1 MFRDGAMSAGKR
13 HSGQSGMSTTYGH
26 RRNSARW
33 VTTLSLVWAVS
44 LYAALVALKPT
55 GARADTVAAAT
66 FDAAIERY
74 RSRLV
79 EDVDTSIVSVRKLRD
94 SVSSGDLAAAK
105 QDWIDARV
113 GWERSEVF
121 TSGFAPDLDREIDAW
136 PNGATGFH
144 AIETKLFGASGPTGV
159 ESEVDALLHNLS
171 DMAATARNIKLTSQ
185 GLFDGLTRLAYEVGE
200 SKLDGGES
208 YLSGTS
214 IDDMRHNVEGI
225 ELAYG
230 MIFAPVI
237 ESRDHDHHAEVLHLI
252 AELKTMLAER
262 DLRQIDQE
270 KLRAL
275 SEEIV
280 LTLQMTAPAIAL
292 ARPTLEFQ

>member
-1 MFRDGAMSAGKR
+1 MSASKR
-13 HSGQSGMSTTYGH
+13 HSGRSGVLIHSHGH
-26 RRNSARW
+26 RPVRWAIALSIALASLFAAR
-33 VTTLSLVWAVS
+33 
-44 LYAALVALKPT
+44 VALIPV
-55 GARADTVAAAT
+55 GAKADTILAAT
-66 FDAAIERY
+66 FDSAIGRY
-74 RSRLV
+74 RSQLV
-79 EDVDTSIVSVRKLRD
+79 EDIDKSINGAKKLRD
-94 SVSSGDLAAAK
+94 SVSRGDVAAA
-105 QDWIDARV
+105 QLAWIDARV

-121 TSGFAPDLDREIDAW
+121 TSGFAPELDREIDAW

-144 AIETKLFGASGPTGV
+144 AIETKLFGAGRTDVG
-159 ESEVDALLHNLS
+159 SEIDELLHSLS
-171 DMAATARNIKLTSQ
+171 DMEATARNAKLISQ

-214 IDDMRHNVEGI
+214 INDMRNNVDGI
-225 ELAYG
+225 ELAYN

-237 ESRDHDHHAEVLHLI
+237 ESRDRGHDTEVLHLI

-275 SEEIV
+275 SEELV
-280 LTLQMTAPAIAL
+280 FALQITAPAIAL
-292 ARPTLEFQ
+292 ARPTLELQ

>member
-1 MFRDGAMSAGKR
+1 MLMT
-13 HSGQSGMSTTYGH
+13 HCH
-26 RRNSARW
+26 RRDSVRW
-33 VTTLSLVWAVS
+33 AIALSLALAAS
-44 LYAALVALKPT
+44 LFEVFIGFGPT
-55 GARADTVAAAT
+55 GAKADTVTAAT
-66 FDAAIERY
+66 FDTAIERY

-79 EDVDTSIVSVRKLRD
+79 EDVDASIASVKKLRD
-94 SVSSGDLAAAK
+94 SVSSGDAAAAK
-105 QDWIDARV
+105 QDWIEARV

-121 TSGFAPDLDREIDAW
+121 TSGFAPDLDRAIDAW

-144 AIETKLFGASGPTGV
+144 AIETRLFGAAGPTGV
-159 ESEVDALLHNLS
+159 EGEVGALLHNLS
-171 DMAATARNIKLTSQ
+171 DMAATARDIKLTPQ

-225 ELAYG
+225 ELAYA
-230 MIFAPVI
+230 MIFDPVI
-237 ESRDHDHHAEVLHLI
+237 EARDPDHHAEVLHLI

-275 SEEIV
+275 SEELV
-280 LTLQMTAPAIAL
+280 FTLQMTAPAIAL
-292 ARPTLEFQ
+292 ARPTLEFE